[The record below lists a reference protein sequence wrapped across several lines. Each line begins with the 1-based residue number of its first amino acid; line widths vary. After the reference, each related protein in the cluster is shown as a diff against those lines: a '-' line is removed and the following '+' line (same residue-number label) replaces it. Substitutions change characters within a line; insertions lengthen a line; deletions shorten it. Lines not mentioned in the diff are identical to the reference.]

1 MFYGLGT
8 GDRNL
13 KKDINKF
20 VALSPCAVPGK
31 PLWKTEEKVKMEE
44 DDVTPMKD
52 EEGNE
57 IMETVPVYW
66 TLENLKDG
74 LIANISSIPSIYGPE
89 FDIYADTFYANIG
102 EVFPSMLQA
111 NFGDEDFSPLWSR
124 SSPSVKPFGTK
135 LWI

>member
-31 PLWKTEEKVKMEE
+31 PIWTTEEKVKMEE
-44 DDVTPMKD
+44 DGVTPMKD

-57 IMETVPVYW
+57 VMETVPVYW
-66 TLENLKDG
+66 TIENLKDG
-74 LIANISSIPSIYGPE
+74 LIANISSIPSFYGPE
-89 FDIYADTFYANIG
+89 FDLYEDTLYANIG
-102 EVFPSMLQA
+102 EVSPSMLQA
-111 NFGDEDFSPLWSR
+111 NFGDEDFSPIWSR

>member
-31 PLWKTEEKVKMEE
+31 PIWKTEEKVKMEE
-44 DDVTPMKD
+44 DGVTPMKD

-57 IMETVPVYW
+57 VMETVPV
-66 TLENLKDG
+66 
-74 LIANISSIPSIYGPE
+74 
-89 FDIYADTFYANIG
+89 G
-102 EVFPSMLQA
+102 EILHHVPVR
-111 NFGDEDFSPLWSR
+111 P
-124 SSPSVKPFGTK
+124 
-135 LWI
+135 I